1 MALFAATPEPKP
13 NRLEEA
19 FSREGQFNMRT
30 IILSLTLLCL
40 IAPPAAAQIHD
51 PVALAADPAKAL
63 KPIAP
68 LLEGLGDHHFPVTT
82 QVPESQAFFDQ
93 GLRLTYAFNHSE
105 ALRAFK
111 EAARLDPDNAMA
123 YWGWAL
129 VLGPNLNLPMV
140 PDVVPQAYRAIQQAV
155 ALKAEV
161 SPRER
166 AYIEALSSRYAN
178 DPAADRVPLDRAY
191 AQAMGNLAARHPDD
205 LDAATLHA
213 AALMNMSPW
222 DYWNLDGSPK
232 DRTEEILTTL
242 QSVIDR
248 NPRHPGAL
256 HYYIHAV
263 EAHHPER
270 GEQSADRL
278 AGLMPGA
285 GHLVHMPS
293 HIYMRIGRYTDAYDA
308 NRRAVAADENYITQC
323 RAQNIYPLNY
333 YPHNIHFMA
342 WSAMFQGR
350 PQEALQAARKIV
362 DEVPP
367 ELSADK
373 NVWALYETFLSQPMF
388 VMVRFGMWEAILAES
403 KPDVDSRFMTGIWHY
418 GRALAYLA
426 TSRSDGARQELRG
439 LTEARKT
446 MGEVDHYV
454 GFATAETLLTIAE
467 EIVEGEAT
475 YAEGRTLEGLAHL
488 ERAVRLEDS
497 LRYNEPPDWYFP
509 VRHYLGAMLLDAGW
523 PSEAEVVYAADLR
536 KNPNNGYALFG
547 LQQALARQGRQQEA
561 QAVAEQFSDAWVG
574 ATYTLTS
581 SRY

>member
-1 MALFAATPEPKP
+1 
-13 NRLEEA
+13 
-19 FSREGQFNMRT
+19 MRT

-40 IAPPAAAQIHD
+40 IAAPATARIHD
-51 PVALAADPAKAL
+51 PVALASDPSKAQT
-63 KPIAP
+63 PIAP

-82 QVPESQAFFDQ
+82 QVPESQVFFDQ

-140 PDVVPQAYRAIQQAV
+140 PDVAPQAYSAIQQAV
-155 ALKAEV
+155 ALKSSV

-166 AYIEALSSRYAN
+166 AYIEALSRRYSN
-178 DPAADRVPLDRAY
+178 TPSADRTPLDRAY
-191 AQAMGNLAARHPDD
+191 ARAMGELAARYPDD
-205 LDAATLHA
+205 LDAATLYA
-213 AALMNMSPW
+213 ASLMNLSPW

-232 DRTEEILTTL
+232 GRTQEILTTL

-248 NPRHPGAL
+248 NTRHPGAL

-263 EAHHPER
+263 EARHPER
-270 GEQSADRL
+270 GEQPADRL

-293 HIYMRIGRYTDAYDA
+293 HIYMRVGRYSDAYAA
-308 NRRAVAADENYITQC
+308 NRRAVAADEDYITQC

-350 PQEALQAARKIV
+350 AQEALQAARKIV
-362 DEVPP
+362 DKVPP

-388 VMVRFGMWEAILAES
+388 VMVRFGMWEAMLTEP
-403 KPDVDSRFMTGIWHY
+403 KPSVDSRFMTGIWHY
-418 GRALAYLA
+418 GRALAYLYTDRLSNA
-426 TSRSDGARQELRG
+426 QGELESLSTTRQV
-439 LTEARKT
+439 
-446 MGEVDHYV
+446 MGTAAHYV
-454 GFATAETLLTIAE
+454 GFATAPKLLTIAE
-467 EIVEGEAT
+467 EIVRGKVS
-475 YAEGRTLEGLAHL
+475 YAEGDTIEGLAHL

-509 VRHYLGAMLLDAGW
+509 VRHYLGAMLLDAGR
-523 PSEAEVVYAADLR
+523 PGEAEVIYAADLQ
-536 KNPNNGYALFG
+536 KNSDNGYALYG
-547 LQQALARQGRQQEA
+547 LTIALEQQGKKLDAADI
-561 QAVAEQFSDAWVG
+561 AERFANAWAT
-574 ATYTLTS
+574 ATYTLSS
-581 SRY
+581 SRF

>member
-1 MALFAATPEPKP
+1 
-13 NRLEEA
+13 
-19 FSREGQFNMRT
+19 MRSLILITT
-30 IILSLTLLCL
+30 ILCL
-40 IAPPAAAQIHD
+40 CLMTSPVSAKIHD
-51 PVALAADPAKAL
+51 PVALAADPTKAQT
-63 KPIAP
+63 PIAP

-82 QVPESQAFFDQ
+82 RVPESQIFFDQ

-111 EAARLDPDNAMA
+111 EAARLDPANAMA

-140 PDVVPQAYRAIQQAV
+140 PDVVPQAYRAIRQAV
-155 ALKAEV
+155 ALKDKV

-166 AYIEALSSRYAN
+166 AYIEALSSRYSNA
-178 DPAADRVPLDRAY
+178 PSSDRAPLDRAY
-191 AQAMGNLAARHPDD
+191 AQAMGNLAARYPDD
-205 LDAATLHA
+205 PDAATLYA
-213 AALMNMSPW
+213 AALMNLSPW

-232 DRTEEILTTL
+232 GRTEEILATL

-263 EAHHPER
+263 EARHPER
-270 GEQSADRL
+270 GEQTADRL

-293 HIYMRIGRYTDAYDA
+293 HIYMRIGRYADAYDA
-308 NRRAVAADENYITQC
+308 NRRAVAADESYITQC

-362 DEVPP
+362 DKVPP

-388 VMVRFGMWEAILAES
+388 VMVRFGMWEAMLAEP

-418 GRALAYLA
+418 GRALAYLN
-426 TSRSDGARQELRG
+426 TGRSDGARRELRG
-439 LTEARKT
+439 LTKARQA

-467 EIVEGEAT
+467 EIVQGEAS
-475 YAEGRTLEGLAHL
+475 YGEGRTFEGLAHL

-523 PSEAEVVYAADLR
+523 PGEAEGVYAADLR

-547 LQQALARQGRQQEA
+547 LQQALAQQGKQQDA
-561 QAVAEQFSDAWVG
+561 QAVAERFAEAWGG